1 MYLQQ
6 HYKTDK
12 QVNNRKT
19 LVVRRGE
26 IVEEKWHK
34 VQVGDII
41 KMENNRFVAADTLLL
56 SSSNPSGLV
65 YIETADLDGET
76 NLKVKYC
83 LEETN
88 QMGGNVKAL
97 SQFHGEINCE
107 PPNVNLSKFEGSLL
121 LAGQEIA
128 VDNKKVVYRGAVLR
142 NTPWCYGLVIFAGK
156 DTKLMQNTGKTKLQ
170 KRTHIDKLLNR
181 VLIGIVISLALICLA
196 VTLGYGMWEVKTGF
210 HFQAFLPWSSMVP
223 RDLLAGAAVTCLL
236 LFPSYIIVFST
247 ILPISLYVSLEVIRL
262 FHSKLIDWDQEMYD
276 PQTDTWAKA
285 NATNLNEELGQI
297 QYIFSDKTGTLTK
310 NIMTFNKCSIY
321 GRIFGEREETGEPQ
335 AEVGGLFSYEAIK
348 LQFLPLLLDFT
359 KYRLGSKMVAF
370 FQVSSNRSSDPSF
383 EFYDRLLLT
392 EVMI

>member
-1 MYLQQ
+1 MDTLLYLQQ

-210 HFQAFLPWSSMVP
+210 QFQAFLPWSSMVP

-321 GRIFGEREETGEPQ
+321 GRIFGEREETGEPGNQ
-335 AEVGGLFSYEAIK
+335 AEVGGPFSDEAIK
-348 LQFLPLLLDFT
+348 LNLYTYYWILDPNYPLG
-359 KYRLGSKMVAF
+359 RNMVAF
-370 FQVSSNRSSDPSF
+370 FFSGFQ
-383 EFYDRLLLT
+383 
-392 EVMI
+392 

>member
-1 MYLQQ
+1 M
-6 HYKTDK
+6 
-12 QVNNRKT
+12 
-19 LVVRRGE
+19 RRGE

-210 HFQAFLPWSSMVP
+210 QFQAFLPWSSMVP

-335 AEVGGLFSYEAIK
+335 AEVGGPFSDEALISTLTTGLFFFRFPVTDPQIHLLSSTTVSY
-348 LQFLPLLLDFT
+348 
-359 KYRLGSKMVAF
+359 
-370 FQVSSNRSSDPSF
+370 
-383 EFYDRLLLT
+383 
-392 EVMI
+392 